1 MASAGSDSPLSMED
15 RNALCQAAQLL
26 ESPGFF
32 IRIVNM
38 VGSPIGAVFKR
49 LPGGAGEIV
58 RKAVSASL
66 ERALDIALYRLHGGS
81 RGLFRHEKLM
91 KTLCA
96 GTGAVGGAF
105 GLPALAIE
113 LPVSTCMMLRSIA
126 EIARA
131 EGEDLQSPGG
141 RLACLEVFALGG
153 NTARDDD
160 AESAYFAVRAGLGQ
174 EVRAALQYL
183 AKEPADRAAAPV
195 IVRFVQAVAQRFG
208 IQVSEKVAAQ
218 AVPAIGAIGGAA
230 INAAFMN
237 HFQDMAHGHFTVRRL
252 ERRYG
257 EELIRQ
263 EYRRC
268 AEEHERSRE
277 TRGRPEAPKTMGRI
291 SPASNG

>member
-1 MASAGSDSPLSMED
+1 MTGSGNDSPLRIED
-15 RNALCQAAQLL
+15 WDALCHAAQLL

-38 VGSPIGAVFKR
+38 VGVPIDAVFKR
-49 LPGGAGEIV
+49 LPAGAGELV

-66 ERALDIALYRLHGGS
+66 ERALDIALYRLHGGW
-81 RGLFRHEKLM
+81 GLFQHEKLM

-105 GLPALAIE
+105 GLPALPVE
-113 LPVSTCMMLRSIA
+113 LPISTCMMLRSIA

-131 EGEDLQSPGG
+131 EGEDLRSPGG

-153 NTARDDD
+153 NTPGDDG

-183 AKEPADRAAAPV
+183 AKEPTDRAAAPV
-195 IVRFVQAVAQRFG
+195 IVRFVQAIAQRFG

-218 AVPAIGAIGGAA
+218 AVPAIGAIGGAV
-230 INAAFMN
+230 INTLFMD

-252 ERRYG
+252 ERQYG
-257 EELIRQ
+257 EEVIRQ

-268 AEEHERSRE
+268 AEKHGRSQD
-277 TRGRPEAPKTMGRI
+277 K
-291 SPASNG
+291 

>member
-1 MASAGSDSPLSMED
+1 MPGSAISPLSIED
-15 RNALCQAAQLL
+15 QDALCHAARLL

-38 VGSPIGAVFKR
+38 VGAPINAVFKR
-49 LPGGAGEIV
+49 LPGGAEVMI
-58 RKAVSASL
+58 RKAVSVSL
-66 ERALDIALYRLHGGS
+66 ERALNIALYRLHGGW
-81 RGLFRHEKLM
+81 GVFRRENLM

-96 GTGAVGGAF
+96 GSGAVGGAF

-131 EGEDLQSPGG
+131 EGEDLRSPAG

-153 NTARDDD
+153 NTPGGNTPGDDN
-160 AESAYFAVRAGLGQ
+160 AESAYFAVRAALGQ

-183 AKEPADRAAAPV
+183 AKEPAERAAAPV

-218 AVPAIGAIGGAA
+218 AVPAFGAIGGAA
-230 INAAFMN
+230 INAGFMD

-252 ERRYG
+252 ERQYG

-268 AEEHERSRE
+268 VEQHRQSKRMR
-277 TRGRPEAPKTMGRI
+277 TQGDRQGT
-291 SPASNG
+291 

>member
-1 MASAGSDSPLSMED
+1 MFNHSPKNSASDSPLSIED
-15 RNALCQAAQLL
+15 RDALCRAAQLL

-32 IRIVNM
+32 IRAVNM
-38 VGSPIGAVFKR
+38 VGAPIDAVFKR
-49 LPGGAGEIV
+49 LPGGAGEMV
-58 RKAVSASL
+58 RKAVTVSL
-66 ERALDIALYRLHGGS
+66 ERALDIALYRVHRGW
-81 RGLFRHEKLM
+81 GLFHHENLM
-91 KTLCA
+91 KILCA
-96 GTGAVGGAF
+96 GTGAVGGTF

-113 LPVSTCMMLRSIA
+113 LPVSTCIMLRSIA

-131 EGEDLQSPGG
+131 EGEDLRSPGG

-153 NTARDDD
+153 KSPGDDA
-160 AESAYFAVRAGLGQ
+160 AESAYFVVRAGLGQ

-230 INAAFMN
+230 INAGFMN

-263 EYRRC
+263 EYTRC
-268 AEEHERSRE
+268 RK
-277 TRGRPEAPKTMGRI
+277 TRA
-291 SPASNG
+291 

>member
-1 MASAGSDSPLSMED
+1 MPGSASDSPLSLED
-15 RNALCQAAQLL
+15 RDALCRAARLL

-38 VGSPIGAVFKR
+38 VGAPINAVFKR
-49 LPGGAGEIV
+49 LPGGAEVMV
-58 RKAVSASL
+58 RKAVSVSL
-66 ERALDIALYRLHGGS
+66 ERALNIALYRLHGGW
-81 RGLFRHEKLM
+81 RVFRRENLM

-96 GTGAVGGAF
+96 GSGAVGGAF

-131 EGEDLQSPGG
+131 EGEDLRSPAG

-153 NTARDDD
+153 NTPGGNTPGDDN
-160 AESAYFAVRAGLGQ
+160 AESAYFAVRAALGQ
-174 EVRAALQYL
+174 EVRAALLYL

-218 AVPAIGAIGGAA
+218 AVPAFGAIGGAA
-230 INAAFMN
+230 INAGFMD

-252 ERRYG
+252 ERQYG

-268 AEEHERSRE
+268 VEQHRQSKRMRTQADRQG
-277 TRGRPEAPKTMGRI
+277 T
-291 SPASNG
+291 

>member
-1 MASAGSDSPLSMED
+1 
-15 RNALCQAAQLL
+15 
-26 ESPGFF
+26 
-32 IRIVNM
+32 
-38 VGSPIGAVFKR
+38 
-49 LPGGAGEIV
+49 
-58 RKAVSASL
+58 
-66 ERALDIALYRLHGGS
+66 
-81 RGLFRHEKLM
+81 M

-96 GTGAVGGAF
+96 GTGALGGAF
-105 GLPALAIE
+105 GLPALPIE

-131 EGEDLQSPGG
+131 EGEDLRSPGA

-153 NTARDDD
+153 KTPSDDH
-160 AESAYFAVRAGLGQ
+160 AESAYYVVRAGLGQ

-230 INAAFMN
+230 INAGFMN

-252 ERRYG
+252 ERHYG
-257 EELIRQ
+257 EELIRR

-268 AEEHERSRE
+268 VEQHGRSRVI
-277 TRGRPEAPKTMGRI
+277 A
-291 SPASNG
+291 

>member
-1 MASAGSDSPLSMED
+1 MTSAGSDSPLSIED
-15 RNALCQAAQLL
+15 RDALCRAAQLL

-38 VGSPIGAVFKR
+38 VGAPIDAVFKR
-49 LPGGAGEIV
+49 LPAGAAKVV
-58 RKAVSASL
+58 RKAVSVSI
-66 ERALDIALYRLHGGS
+66 ERALDIALYRLHGGW
-81 RGLFRHEKLM
+81 GLFRHEKLI

-131 EGEDLQSPGG
+131 EGEDLRSPGG

-153 NTARDDD
+153 NTRSDDD

-183 AKEPADRAAAPV
+183 A
-195 IVRFVQAVAQRFG
+195 
-208 IQVSEKVAAQ
+208 
-218 AVPAIGAIGGAA
+218 
-230 INAAFMN
+230 
-237 HFQDMAHGHFTVRRL
+237 
-252 ERRYG
+252 
-257 EELIRQ
+257 
-263 EYRRC
+263 
-268 AEEHERSRE
+268 
-277 TRGRPEAPKTMGRI
+277 
-291 SPASNG
+291 